1 VPHADEDEMLKAP
14 AVAAILGVTDE
25 TVRRWAEDGK
35 LRHIVLPSGQRRFRR
50 SDIEAILRPVEPT
63 EGELASE
70 HEARAAEL
78 KAAAG

>member
-1 VPHADEDEMLKAP
+1 MATDPDEMLKAP

-50 SDIEAILRPVEPT
+50 ADIEIILQPVEPT
-63 EGELASE
+63 EAT
-70 HEARAAEL
+70 A
-78 KAAAG
+78 